1 MILVVGATG
10 LVGSDICRR
19 LAARGDSVRALV
31 RPSADPAR
39 VLALHDAGV
48 ETLEGDLRDRVS
60 LEAACRDVS
69 AVIETAAA
77 MPFSFVPGIN
87 DIRTTDIAGV
97 ESLFAAA
104 ETAGVTHAVYLSF
117 SGQIDLDF
125 PLRNAKRR
133 IEERLR
139 QSGLTHTILRPS
151 FFMEAWLGP
160 AVGFDAANATAVVY
174 GDGTMPVSWVSS
186 GDVAELTV
194 RCLRNPAARDATIEM
209 GGPEALPPLEV
220 VEDLRGDR
228 GAAVRGDPRP
238 DRGACGAGAGG
249 HRRHGPLLRRP
260 QAVPRPGRRDPD
272 GGVGADLRAGP
283 HAGTRVRGGDLR
295 VGAGRGRVTPGA
307 RNGTLTLAG
316 REALDRFV
324 AGV

>member
-39 VLALHDAGV
+39 VLALNDAGV
-48 ETLEGDLRDRVS
+48 ETVEGDLRDRVS
-60 LEAACRDVS
+60 LDAACRDVS

-87 DIRTTDIAGV
+87 DILTTDIAGV

-104 ETAGVTHAVYLSF
+104 ETAGVTHAVYMSV

-139 QSGLTHTILRPS
+139 QSDLTHTILRPS

-220 VEDLRGDR
+220 VRIFEEIAGRPFGVTRVPIEELAAQERAATDDMGRSFAGLKRCLALGDAIPMEQTVRTFGLDLTPVRAFAEATC
-228 GAAVRGDPRP
+228 AAVP
-238 DRGACGAGAGG
+238 A
-249 HRRHGPLLRRP
+249 
-260 QAVPRPGRRDPD
+260 AVG
-272 GGVGADLRAGP
+272 
-283 HAGTRVRGGDLR
+283 
-295 VGAGRGRVTPGA
+295 
-307 RNGTLTLAG
+307 
-316 REALDRFV
+316 
-324 AGV
+324 